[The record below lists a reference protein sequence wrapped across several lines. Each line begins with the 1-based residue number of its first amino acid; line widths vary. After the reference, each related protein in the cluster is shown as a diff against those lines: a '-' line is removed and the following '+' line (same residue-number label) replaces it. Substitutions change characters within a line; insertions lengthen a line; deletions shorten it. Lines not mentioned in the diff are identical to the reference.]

1 MIRNVHHF
9 TTNLDE
15 IQWILEELQKLVES
29 YIKKTV
35 NKYGDSH
42 QIQIEN
48 LYNELLKLVQRF
60 TGMEKNGI
68 KDMTIPLKSHGALS
82 ENINWWNLQKN

>member
-29 YIKKTV
+29 YMKKTV
-35 NKYGDSH
+35 SKYGDSH

-48 LYNELLKLVQRF
+48 LYN
-60 TGMEKNGI
+60 
-68 KDMTIPLKSHGALS
+68 
-82 ENINWWNLQKN
+82 